1 MSPVLGNLIVII
13 ILAVLV
19 FFAARSIWRSH
30 KSGGCAGCSG
40 CGGGSCAGCS
50 GCGSFAPD
58 HRSVPDNKTSVNGGC
73 QYCKGVDN

>member
-19 FFAARSIWRSH
+19 FFAARSIWRTH
-30 KSGGCAGCSG
+30 KSGGCSG

-50 GCGSFAPD
+50 GCGSFTPNS
-58 HRSVPDNKTSVNGGC
+58 RSVPGKKTSATGGC
-73 QYCKGVDN
+73 PCCEGSDK